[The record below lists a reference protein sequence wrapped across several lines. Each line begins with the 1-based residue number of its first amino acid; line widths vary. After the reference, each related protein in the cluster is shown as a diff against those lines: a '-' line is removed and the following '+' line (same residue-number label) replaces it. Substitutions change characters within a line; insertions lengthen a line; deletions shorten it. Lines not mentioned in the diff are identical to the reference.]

1 MRWLRSVSGA
11 GLRRS
16 QVALLLA
23 VVSSVCVLTISES
36 SYQHSSRTLS
46 ELVQADSARLTLY
59 SVMARS
65 ADAET
70 AQRGYLLTGRR
81 EYLEPYD
88 EAYEDLSRSL
98 KDLGS
103 YLAPKHD
110 AAALRL
116 HAQLDQAVGAKLG
129 ELDEEIKR
137 QVAGRSASAL
147 ELIKSGIGLD
157 QMDLIRT
164 RTQQLLHT
172 EEERAKSGRQQVR
185 EALLINR
192 LGVAAMTGVCLLAL
206 AMYLRASRA
215 LVAERNHL
223 ELEVRS
229 RTEELTELAA
239 HLETA
244 REDERQRL
252 ARELHDE
259 LGALL
264 TLARLDAAR
273 LGARLEQADTEL
285 QSLLSHLNEM
295 LSSGLAL
302 KRRLIEDL
310 RPSAL
315 STLGL
320 LPALE
325 FLASEFGKSLGL
337 TVQSRLQAVR
347 LSARSELTVYRMVQE
362 ALTNIAK
369 HARSSKVELR
379 LQQEAGRVLVE
390 VSDNGCGFNMKLRPT
405 SSHGLLGMR
414 YRVQSEGG
422 QFSLRS
428 APGQGTVVSASL
440 PALAGL

>member
-1 MRWLRSVSGA
+1 MRFLRSVRGA
-11 GLRRS
+11 GLARR

-23 VVSSVCVLTISES
+23 IVSSVCVLTISES
-36 SYQHSSRTLS
+36 SYQHSSSTVA
-46 ELVQADSARLTLY
+46 ELVQMDSARLRLY

-65 ADAET
+65 ADAES

-81 EYLEPYD
+81 EYLAPYD
-88 EAYEDLSRSL
+88 EAYEDLSRAL
-98 KDLGS
+98 GDLGS

-110 AAALRL
+110 AAARQL
-116 HAQLDQAVGAKLG
+116 HTQLEQAVGAKLG
-129 ELDEEIKR
+129 ELDEEINR
-137 QVAGRSASAL
+137 QLAGRSASAL
-147 ELIKSGIGLD
+147 ELIKSGIGLE
-157 QMDLIRT
+157 QMGLIRS

-172 EEERAKSGRQQVR
+172 EEARAEAGRQQVLD
-185 EALLINR
+185 ALMFNR
-192 LGVAAMTGVCLLAL
+192 LGVAVMTVASLLAL

-215 LVAERNHL
+215 LVAERNQL
-223 ELEVRS
+223 ELEVQR

-264 TLARLDAAR
+264 TLARLDVAR
-273 LGARLEQADTEL
+273 IDARLEQADTEL
-285 QSLLSHLNEM
+285 AGLLSHLNEM
-295 LSSGLAL
+295 LISGLAL

-320 LPALE
+320 LPALN
-325 FLASEFGKSLGL
+325 FLAAEFGKSVGL
-337 TVQSRLQAVR
+337 TVHSRLQAVR
-347 LSARSELTVYRMVQE
+347 LSARAELTVYRMVQE

-369 HARSSKVELR
+369 HARSSMVELR
-379 LQQEAGRVLVE
+379 LREEAGRVLVE
-390 VSDNGCGFNMKLRPT
+390 VSDNGCGFNMKLRPM

-422 QFSLRS
+422 EFSMRS
-428 APGQGTVVSASL
+428 APGRGTAVSASL
-440 PALAGL
+440 PALAAT